1 MTRILIVAAIAL
13 GALVGWVL
21 LGPSTSTPPRRV
33 DLPPSP
39 DEEGPQTHVVLMR
52 VEGGRFVFDPVG
64 LFVRAG
70 ERVLWLNLGDNH
82 STTAYHPQN
91 GKELRIPEG
100 AEPWDSGI
108 LGLAD
113 KPLKFEHIFRVE
125 GTYDYY
131 CLPHEFLG
139 MVGRIVV
146 GRPGGPAEEKPLSL
160 GLPEAAQEEMPSTAA
175 VMTGVGNW
183 ASEINRAIFLVFEE
197 DPEGAARHLEG
208 LLRAYEEGRGSP
220 TSLYRALERFGLERR
235 FGELL
240 AQYRDLLTSNGS
252 FREIELKADE
262 LKELLTQLQ
271 EHLLGRQLSSVVRG
285 RDP

>member
-1 MTRILIVAAIAL
+1 MMTRILIVAAIAL
-13 GALVGWVL
+13 GALVGWAL
-21 LGPSTSTPPRRV
+21 LGPPASTPPLSRL
-33 DLPPSP
+33 DLPPAP
-39 DEEGPQTHVVLMR
+39 EGSPQTHVVLMR
-52 VEGGRFVFDPVG
+52 VEGGRFVFEPAG
-64 LFVRAG
+64 LLVQPG
-70 ERVLWLNLGDNH
+70 DRVLWLNLGDNH

-113 KPLKFEHIFRVE
+113 KPFKFEHVFRTA

-160 GLPEAAQEEMPSTAA
+160 GLPQAAQGEMPTTEA

-183 ASEINRAIFLVFEE
+183 ASEINRPIFLVFEK
-197 DPEGAARHLEG
+197 DYKGAVGLLEG
-208 LLRAYEEGRGSP
+208 LIRAYEEGRESS
-220 TSLYRALERFGLERR
+220 TSLYGALERMGLEGR

-240 AQYRDLLTSNGS
+240 AQYRELLTSEAP

-271 EHLLGRQLSSVVRG
+271 GQLLGR
-285 RDP
+285 